1 MTINYKNM
9 FSLKATIR
17 DKKIKP
23 GVLRKQAVLP
33 VILYGEGIE
42 NQMLK
47 VAEKDFL
54 AAFKSA
60 GESSLLSLEVGSK
73 KYEVLIHQITRDP
86 LSSKFLHIDFYHPS
100 SKKKV
105 VAEIPLVFEGEAPA
119 VKEFGGI
126 LVKEAHS
133 IEVKGL
139 AFNLPREITV
149 DLSKLVAL
157 EDRILVKDL
166 AMSDKLEYQKQ
177 PNEIIALVVLPK
189 EEKPEPVPAAIE
201 NIEKEDKGGEN
212 KGDKGNRGDKG
223 TENQ

>member
-33 VILYGEGIE
+33 AILYGEGVE

-54 AAFKSA
+54 AAFKSS
-60 GESSLLSLEVGSK
+60 GESSLLSLEVGPK

-166 AMSDKLEYQKQ
+166 AMSDKLECQKQ

-189 EEKPEPVPAAIE
+189 EEKSEPAPATEPAPDGVVSAAA
-201 NIEKEDKGGEN
+201 DKGAAKEE
-212 KGDKGNRGDKG
+212 KK
-223 TENQ
+223 